1 MKRSKTP
8 SFVTEIPLEV
18 SPSQEATL
26 LKRLDA
32 ARRVYNACL
41 GESLRRGQAL
51 RQSPAYQAVR
61 AMPVGEKDSPERKAR
76 NKAFKQARQAVAFGE
91 YDLHPYA
98 KQFGYSYLGD
108 HLDSLTVQKIA
119 SRAFEAVN
127 QYILGK
133 KGKPRFKG
141 RNQFDSVEG
150 KTNGSGLRWKEGRVI
165 WNIKSGRDLTL
176 EPLIPAKDAVTQHGL
191 NSPVKYVR
199 LVRRKLNGRNRFYV
213 QLVNEGRPYQKPK
226 NTLGVGSVG
235 LDIGPQTIAI
245 VAETAAE
252 LRLFGAEL
260 ERRDQEI
267 ARLQRQIERQ
277 RRANNPDNYE
287 PDRWVR
293 SKGGQR
299 WIRKRGR
306 AKKGRRSWVIS
317 NSQRANEK
325 RLAELYRKQAE
336 HRKSL
341 HGQLVNKILRLG
353 NQFNLEKLSYKAF
366 QKMFGRSTQFRAPG
380 TFVAMLRRKAESAG
394 GVTNEFPTRTTKLS
408 QVCLCGA
415 VEKKPLSQRWH
426 NCSCGVV
433 MQRDLFSAFLAMCV
447 EDERLNAKKAG
458 ELWPGLESVLW
469 AALSDI
475 ESVNGSAILP
485 TSVGLQRQNGS
496 PQKPVQPNAKSQVV
510 PLPGNGVVRIGTPRL
525 PWRSPPGLCRR
536 GEISVPP
543 ESRY

>member
-8 SFVTEIPLEV
+8 SFVTEIPLEA

-32 ARRVYNACL
+32 ARRVYDACL
-41 GESLRRGQAL
+41 GEALRRGQAL
-51 RQSPAYQAVR
+51 RQSSAYQAAR
-61 AMPVGEKDSPERKAR
+61 AMPAGEKDSPERKAR
-76 NKAFKQARQAVAFGE
+76 NQAFKQARQAVAFGE
-91 YDLHPYA
+91 YDLHATA

-108 HLDSLTVQKIA
+108 HLDSLTVQTVA

-127 QYILGK
+127 PYILGQ

-150 KTNGSGLRWKEGRVI
+150 KSNSSGLRWKENRLV
-165 WNIKSGRDLTL
+165 WNIKSGSNLTL
-176 EPLIPAKDAVTQHGL
+176 EPLIPANDEVIAHGL
-191 NSPVKYVR
+191 SSPVKYIR

-213 QLVNEGRPYQKPK
+213 QLVNEGQPYRKPQ
-226 NTLGVGSVG
+226 NTLGVGPVG

-245 VAETAAE
+245 VSQTAAE

-260 ERRDQEI
+260 ERRDAEI

-277 RRANNPDNYE
+277 RRANNPNNYA
-287 PDRWVR
+287 PDRWVG
-293 SKGGQR
+293 SKGGKGWVR
-299 WIRKRGR
+299 
-306 AKKGRRSWVIS
+306 KKGQPLKGKRIWIIS
-317 NSQRANEK
+317 NSQRANQK
-325 RLAELYRKQAE
+325 RLAELYRQQAE

-341 HGQLVNKILRLG
+341 HGRLVNEILRSG

-380 TFVAMLRRKAESAG
+380 MFGAMLRRKAESAG
-394 GVTNEFPTRTTKLS
+394 GIANEFPTRPTKLS
-408 QVCLCGA
+408 QVCLCGS
-415 VEKKPLSQRWH
+415 VEKKSLSQRWH
-426 NCSCGVV
+426 TCSCGVV
-433 MQRDLFSAFLAMCV
+433 MQRDLFSAFLALCV
-447 EDERLNAKKAG
+447 EDERLNAEKAG

-475 ESVNGSAILP
+475 KSVNGSAILP

-496 PQKPVQPNAKSQVV
+496 PHKPVQPNVKSQVAIF
-510 PLPGNGVVRIGTPRL
+510 PGNGVVRIGTPRL
-525 PWRSPPGLCRR
+525 
-536 GEISVPP
+536 
-543 ESRY
+543 